1 MITLIHPTGNA
12 NVRGVLTGLYRDNML
27 ATFYTT
33 IGYASENRILK
44 MLPHFVTD
52 ILNRRSYD
60 IPQHLISDHFYSEF
74 IRFCRSCSLFP
85 KFRNSN
91 VRLAID
97 KIYFKLDS
105 QLAKDIES
113 DKIPNVTKAIYGYE
127 DGSLNSFKAAK
138 MRGLNRIYDLPI
150 GYWRAGHEILFEEAE
165 LQPQW
170 SSTIPSLNEPENKL
184 ARKDEELALADH
196 VFVASS
202 FTRDTLKLAPKF
214 QAQVEVIPY
223 GAPLPASHVTP
234 ERTKGNPLQALFVG
248 GLSQRK
254 GISYLFDA
262 VATLKDKVSL
272 TVIGRKPK
280 GCKMLDQHLNHHTW
294 IASLPH
300 ERILEIMRHHDVLV
314 FPSLFEGFGLVI
326 LEALSQGIPVITT
339 AHTAGPDL
347 LTEGED
353 GFIVPIR
360 SSEAIAEK
368 FELLYRDCDLLEE
381 MKKKALKKSR
391 EYTWQRYG
399 GQLVSSIKSFISNN

>member
-1 MITLIHPTGNA
+1 M
-12 NVRGVLTGLYRDNML
+12 
-27 ATFYTT
+27 
-33 IGYASENRILK
+33 E
-44 MLPHFVTD
+44 
-52 ILNRRSYD
+52 
-60 IPQHLISDHFYSEF
+60 
-74 IRFCRSCSLFP
+74 IR
-85 KFRNSN
+85 
-91 VRLAID
+91 
-97 KIYFKLDS
+97 
-105 QLAKDIES
+105 
-113 DKIPNVTKAIYGYE
+113 AIYGYE
-127 DGSLNSFKAAK
+127 DGCRDSFKKAK
-138 MRGLNRIYDLPI
+138 LKSLFTFYDLPI
-150 GYWRAGHEILFEEAE
+150 GYWRSGHEILFEEAE

-170 SSTIPSLNEPENKL
+170 KMTIPALNEPEEKL

-214 QAQVEVIPY
+214 QADVEVIPY
-223 GAPLPASHVTP
+223 GAQPPRRNPTP
-234 ERTKGNPLQALFVG
+234 SRARDEPLQALYVG

-262 VATLKDKVSL
+262 VTPLKDKVNL

-280 GCKMLDQHLNHHTW
+280 GCKVLEQHLNHHTW

-300 ERILEIMRHHDVLV
+300 HRILEIMSGNDVLI

-368 FELLYRDCDLLEE
+368 LELLHRDRDLLKG
-381 MKKKALKKSR
+381 MKKKALEKSQK
-391 EYTWQRYG
+391 YTWQGYG
-399 GQLVSSIKSFISNN
+399 DQIVTSIKRIISEN